1 MFYTDETLRQ
11 QKMKEMRAEIEYER
25 LRKQQK
31 QQAREKQPAKR
42 SLWIV
47 VLSIL
52 LSIRKDERAWN
63 R

>member
-11 QKMKEMRAEIEYER
+11 QKLKEMRAEIEYER

-31 QQAREKQPAKR
+31 QQAREKHPAKR
-42 SLWIV
+42 SLWII

-52 LSIRKDERAWN
+52 HLQKKK
-63 R
+63 